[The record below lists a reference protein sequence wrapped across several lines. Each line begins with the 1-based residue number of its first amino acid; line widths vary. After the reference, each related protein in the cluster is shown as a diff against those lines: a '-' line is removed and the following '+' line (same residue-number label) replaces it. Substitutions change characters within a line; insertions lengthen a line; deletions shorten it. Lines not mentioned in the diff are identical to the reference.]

1 MAAPAAFLCSSRVRA
16 WGLRKVSCVTL
27 LARSADDRSGVGE
40 VLFPLAALGAN
51 FPHYGSVANVPMALN
66 VLGKDQRR
74 GMPPHLQGSSLP
86 ALE

>member
-40 VLFPLAALGAN
+40 VAALGAN